1 MFEFEKVRTERS
13 AGRQQAG
20 RRRAKGGEP
29 DSAAGVYPGERSP
42 LILLEKLGTDCDDR
56 ERKYSLPRI
65 FSVRVGT
72 NPFRHPP
79 TNPPVV
85 LRACGIDGVRIWSYH
100 HLANAD
106 SYLILIVILVAQ
118 QSGLAIASLK

>member
-1 MFEFEKVRTERS
+1 LDKVSFEGTVSKVLREPFECLMFEFEKVRTERS

-65 FSVRVGT
+65 LLDSRILEHNSVDR
-72 NPFRHPP
+72 
-79 TNPPVV
+79 
-85 LRACGIDGVRIWSYH
+85 RAKK
-100 HLANAD
+100 AD
-106 SYLILIVILVAQ
+106 STGIIVGEWVIRPV
-118 QSGLAIASLK
+118 I

>member
-1 MFEFEKVRTERS
+1 MDKVSFEGTVSKVLREPFECLMFEFEKVRTERS

-56 ERKYSLPRI
+56 ERKYSLPQI

-72 NPFRHPP
+72 HPFRHPP
-79 TNPPVV
+79 TNPPVF
-85 LRACGIDGVRIWSYH
+85 LRARGIDGVRTISPT
-100 HLANAD
+100 L
-106 SYLILIVILVAQ
+106 LVI
-118 QSGLAIASLK
+118 